1 MNARTQPLTYDS
13 DAMFA
18 TGLLKLLRTRSNEL
32 NSASLEL
39 LVRIGCA
46 KAVPG
51 QEANDAIKELF
62 SLHPEFARH
71 APRHMLAL
79 VDLPLWVWARET
91 VEPKESETFERFA
104 RRWKTLIDNDSAT
117 RPHLLGARALN
128 MTYALLDEMTKN
140 DALQASVHWQDD
152 SIYAGWRNVYTEDA
166 GPMLRWQ
173 ESSLRLGLLHEA
185 VQALG
190 AQEDKAL
197 RKVPLP
203 LRWASRLKDELEDM
217 TFEQQIECLTFW
229 FNSNL
234 SATYKIRAAKGASPQ
249 VWLNPA
255 VHAFLGNILPKTE
268 GTRWPTLPWVEHE
281 NARPR
286 IKQDAAAQCNRDLML
301 LYCPNLALVVDAV
314 APAQLWTERKSMV
327 QLVTACSKKTSDVEN
342 LNDMGD
348 LFAPPP

>member
-18 TGLLKLLRTRSNEL
+18 TGLLTLLRTRSNEL

-128 MTYALLDEMTKN
+128 MTYALLDEMT
-140 DALQASVHWQDD
+140 
-152 SIYAGWRNVYTEDA
+152 
-166 GPMLRWQ
+166 
-173 ESSLRLGLLHEA
+173 
-185 VQALG
+185 
-190 AQEDKAL
+190 
-197 RKVPLP
+197 
-203 LRWASRLKDELEDM
+203 
-217 TFEQQIECLTFW
+217 
-229 FNSNL
+229 
-234 SATYKIRAAKGASPQ
+234 
-249 VWLNPA
+249 
-255 VHAFLGNILPKTE
+255 
-268 GTRWPTLPWVEHE
+268 
-281 NARPR
+281 
-286 IKQDAAAQCNRDLML
+286 
-301 LYCPNLALVVDAV
+301 
-314 APAQLWTERKSMV
+314 
-327 QLVTACSKKTSDVEN
+327 
-342 LNDMGD
+342 
-348 LFAPPP
+348 